1 MNKFED
7 RSPFA
12 FVEIYCEKE
21 WPFKVLR
28 FPMAVAGQ
36 EGLDSFQKTK
46 LSRNLRWG
54 GTRVDRVGNPI
65 NLEAPVLSRYERR
78 KINNF
83 VAACSVTFPR
93 RGGRRSLISR
103 RNPRLRPPFLFLFVC
118 NLDWNKILS
127 TVKRNRILGFRGCNK
142 KIFNSRGL
150 KYWKVRRVEG
160 NIQHIFP

>member
-1 MNKFED
+1 
-7 RSPFA
+7 
-12 FVEIYCEKE
+12 
-21 WPFKVLR
+21 
-28 FPMAVAGQ
+28 MAVQSAPIPDGRRRTGRSRLLS
-36 EGLDSFQKTK
+36 ENEIKPK
-46 LSRNLRWG
+46 LTMGG

-127 TVKRNRILGFRGCNK
+127 TVKRNRILGCNK

-160 NIQHIFP
+160 NIQRIFP